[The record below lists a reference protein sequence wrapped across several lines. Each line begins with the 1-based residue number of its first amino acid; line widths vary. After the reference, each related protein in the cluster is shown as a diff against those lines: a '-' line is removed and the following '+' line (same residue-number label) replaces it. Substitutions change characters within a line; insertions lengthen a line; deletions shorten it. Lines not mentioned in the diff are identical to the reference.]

1 MLRQGGQISMKINE
15 VLPLLEARK
24 NPGQNIKLPAYK
36 QIWNYVRDSDV
47 EIDDLF
53 ISFTNIEK
61 IGINPLYGYNTPMGI
76 YFFPLAEIWEEY
88 NISKEKSFNKTL
100 PPIIRGRP
108 YIQLVEYN
116 GKGRFIRKLSDYT
129 DSDLK
134 NDIEKI
140 KQLIPNDRLVVKNVE
155 DYDTFIKDAINGS
168 TPSQWEFY
176 PSPARK
182 FFNICRTITYS
193 PSKTLT
199 KKLIHSKEDEAY
211 YQKFE
216 HVTPNQSS
224 RNWNWLLREIG
235 YAGMCDNA
243 GTIHEN
249 EYIQAFFVSTQ
260 YFDHLHTFTNVDEF
274 DINELEKLINS
285 SDTFGIV
292 KFMAGKVK
300 PQLVKKFPQ
309 ILDIKLNLVRDMVVP
324 FLRAFDIKLDNM
336 NNFDEMLEHHLYDVK
351 PFFQKMKWDALTY
364 NNEIADKFLK
374 ALYDN
379 NEDLHNRFPTMNY
392 KMDGKITVIN
402 ILKDNP
408 KWSPYF
414 KQSQYYNK
422 LV

>member
-1 MLRQGGQISMKINE
+1 MKLKEI
-15 VLPLLEARK
+15 LPLLEARK
-24 NPGQNIKLPAYK
+24 NPEQNIKLPAYK

-116 GKGRFIRKLSDYT
+116 GKGHFIRKLSDYT

-140 KQLIPNDRLVVKNVE
+140 KQLIPNDRLVVKDVA
-155 DYDTFIKDAINGS
+155 DYDTFIQEAINGA

-182 FFNICRTITYS
+182 FFNICRTITYA

-216 HVTPNQSS
+216 HITPNQSS

-260 YFDHLHTFTNVDEF
+260 YFKHLKTFTNVDEF
-274 DINELEKLINS
+274 DIDELEKLINS

-292 KFMAGKVK
+292 KFMAGQVK

-336 NNFDEMLEHHLYDVK
+336 NNFDDMLEHHLYDVK

-379 NEDLHNRFPTMNY
+379 YEDLHNRFPTMNY
-392 KMDGKITVIN
+392 KMAGKISVIN

-422 LV
+422 LVPL

>member
-1 MLRQGGQISMKINE
+1 MKIKE

-24 NPGQNIKLPAYK
+24 NPEINVKLPAYK

-108 YIQLVEYN
+108 YIQLVAYN

-129 DSDLK
+129 DNDLK

-155 DYDTFIKDAINGS
+155 DYDTFIKDAINGA

-182 FFNICRTITYS
+182 FFNICRTITYA

-216 HVTPNQSS
+216 HVTPNQSA

-260 YFDHLHTFTNVDEF
+260 YFDHLKTFTNVDEF
-274 DINELEKLINS
+274 DINELEQLINS

-324 FLRAFDIKLDNM
+324 FLRAFNIKLDDM
-336 NNFDEMLEHHLYDVK
+336 NNFDDMLEHHLYDIK

-422 LV
+422 LVSI

>member
-1 MLRQGGQISMKINE
+1 MKLKEI
-15 VLPLLEARK
+15 LPLLEARK
-24 NPGQNIKLPAYK
+24 NPEQNVKLPAYK

-76 YFFPLAEIWEEY
+76 YFFPLAEIWENY

-100 PPIIRGRP
+100 PPIVRGRP
-108 YIQLVEYN
+108 YIQLVAYN
-116 GKGRFIRKLSDYT
+116 GKGHFIRKLSEYT

-140 KQLIPNDRLVVKNVE
+140 KQLIPNDRLVVKDVA
-155 DYDTFIKDAINGS
+155 DYDTFIQEAINDAS
-168 TPSQWEFY
+168 PSQWEFY

-182 FFNICRTITYS
+182 FFNICRTITYA

-243 GTIHEN
+243 GNIHEN

-274 DINELEKLINS
+274 DINQLEQLINA

-324 FLRAFDIKLDNM
+324 FLRAFNIKLDDM
-336 NNFDEMLEHHLYDVK
+336 NNFDDMLEHHLYDIK

-392 KMDGKITVIN
+392 KMDGKIAVIN

-414 KQSQYYNK
+414 KQSQYYKK
-422 LV
+422 LVFI